1 MKKKK
6 KSTLFALFCLCVVK
20 MGAQELT
27 LEERLTKIEQELR
40 RQAEKQKF
48 MPQIHGILRG
58 KYEYEP
64 DLNASRFEVRNA
76 RLSVDG
82 NMPLKS
88 SYKLEVDLCDE
99 SAIKMKDAW
108 VRVSPIS
115 TLRITLGQQRMPF
128 SIDAHRNPSAQF
140 FANRSF
146 IAKQV
151 GDMRDVGAA
160 VGYDIINMENCKKLS
175 VDAGIYNGSNLD
187 NQKTAWFTSPAYSA
201 RIQYFPIKG
210 LALIPS
216 VQHQMRWLF
225 TRYQLRKVIWVVLAI
240 FSVTIT
246 WTIIVMERRDLMRV
260 PLDFCNLMLSV
271 IDSQQESPFM

>member
-6 KSTLFALFCLCVVK
+6 KCTLFVFFCLCVVK

-27 LEERLTKIEQELR
+27 LEERLTQIEQGLR
-40 RQAEKQKF
+40 RQTEKQKF

-108 VRVSPIS
+108 VRVNPIS
-115 TLRITLGQQRMPF
+115 TFRITLGQQRMPF

-160 VGYDIINMENCKKLS
+160 VGYDIISMGNRKILS
-175 VDAGIYNGSNLD
+175 VDAGIYNGSNG
-187 NQKTAWFTSPAYSA
+187 SA
-201 RIQYFPIKG
+201 
-210 LALIPS
+210 
-216 VQHQMRWLF
+216 
-225 TRYQLRKVIWVVLAI
+225 
-240 FSVTIT
+240 
-246 WTIIVMERRDLMRV
+246 ED
-260 PLDFCNLMLSV
+260 
-271 IDSQQESPFM
+271 

>member
-1 MKKKK
+1 MKKKE

-88 SYKLEVDLCDE
+88 SYKLEVDICDE
-99 SAIKMKDAW
+99 YAIKMKDACPPTS
-108 VRVSPIS
+108 VS
-115 TLRITLGQQRMPF
+115 TTRIIGIL
-128 SIDAHRNPSAQF
+128 
-140 FANRSF
+140 
-146 IAKQV
+146 
-151 GDMRDVGAA
+151 
-160 VGYDIINMENCKKLS
+160 MEVPPRRAS
-175 VDAGIYNGSNLD
+175 RTNL
-187 NQKTAWFTSPAYSA
+187 
-201 RIQYFPIKG
+201 
-210 LALIPS
+210 
-216 VQHQMRWLF
+216 
-225 TRYQLRKVIWVVLAI
+225 
-240 FSVTIT
+240 
-246 WTIIVMERRDLMRV
+246 
-260 PLDFCNLMLSV
+260 
-271 IDSQQESPFM
+271 

>member
-6 KSTLFALFCLCVVK
+6 KSTLFVLFCLCVVK

-27 LEERLTKIEQELR
+27 LEERLTQIEQELQ
-40 RQAEKQKF
+40 RQTENQKF

-76 RLSVDG
+76 RL
-82 NMPLKS
+82 
-88 SYKLEVDLCDE
+88 LCDE

-216 VQHQMRWLF
+216 VQHQLIAGRNASYTSFDFGAYYEFSGFHFEAEYLHKF
-225 TRYQLRKVIWVVLAI
+225 YAKDAFDDCNAI
-240 FSVTIT
+240 DAMAIYKIPVKKG
-246 WTIIVMERRDLMRV
+246 
-260 PLDFCNLMLSV
+260 
-271 IDSQQESPFM
+271 

>member
-160 VGYDIINMENCKKLS
+160 VGYDIISMENRKILS
-175 VDAGIYNGSNLD
+175 VDTMVPTLTIRKQLGLHLPHTLLVFNIFQSEAWHSFQVFSTSSLLVAMHPIRLLTLVHTTNSQASIWKRNIYISSML
-187 NQKTAWFTSPAYSA
+187 KMPLT
-201 RIQYFPIKG
+201 I
-210 LALIPS
+210 
-216 VQHQMRWLF
+216 
-225 TRYQLRKVIWVVLAI
+225 
-240 FSVTIT
+240 VT
-246 WTIIVMERRDLMRV
+246 
-260 PLDFCNLMLSV
+260 P
-271 IDSQQESPFM
+271 

>member
-1 MKKKK
+1 
-6 KSTLFALFCLCVVK
+6 

-115 TLRITLGQQRMPF
+115 THAIT
-128 SIDAHRNPSAQF
+128 I
-140 FANRSF
+140 
-146 IAKQV
+146 
-151 GDMRDVGAA
+151 
-160 VGYDIINMENCKKLS
+160 
-175 VDAGIYNGSNLD
+175 
-187 NQKTAWFTSPAYSA
+187 
-201 RIQYFPIKG
+201 
-210 LALIPS
+210 
-216 VQHQMRWLF
+216 VQPR
-225 TRYQLRKVIWVVLAI
+225 
-240 FSVTIT
+240 
-246 WTIIVMERRDLMRV
+246 
-260 PLDFCNLMLSV
+260 
-271 IDSQQESPFM
+271 